1 MGKMMRKS
9 NAVLVLFSGG
19 IDSTA
24 LLEYYLSKKYKVLAL
39 FFDYGQPS
47 NKKENLVV
55 QEICR
60 HYEINLIEAKVGFSL
75 KNNNGEFVGRNA
87 LFITAA
93 LSFLPSNYSKIAL
106 GIHAGTSYYDCSQ
119 SFVEDYQRIIDGYF
133 SGTVLLDVPFLQ
145 FTKEQ
150 IIDYCIQKSVPV
162 PLTYSC
168 ELGHDGNCGRCLSC
182 KDRRRFLN
190 E

>member
-1 MGKMMRKS
+1 MIKMRK
-9 NAVLVLFSGG
+9 NNNVLVLFSGG

-24 LLEYYLSKKYKVLAL
+24 LLKYYHSKNYQVSAL

-47 NKKENLVV
+47 KEKENQVV

-60 HYEINLIEAKVGFSL
+60 YFEIDLIEAKMGFSL
-75 KNNNGEFVGRNA
+75 NNNNGEFVGRNA

-106 GIHAGTSYYDCSQ
+106 GIHFGTPYYDCSQ
-119 SFVEDYQRIIDGYF
+119 TFVDDYQRIIDGYF
-133 SGTVLLDVPFLQ
+133 NGTVLLDVPFLQ

-150 IIDYCIQKSVPV
+150 IIDYCIKKSVPIS
-162 PLTYSC
+162 LTYSC
-168 ELGHDGNCGRCLSC
+168 EEGHKGNCGRCLSC
-182 KDRRRFLN
+182 KDRRSFLN

>member
-1 MGKMMRKS
+1 MGEMMRKS
-9 NAVLVLFSGG
+9 NTALVLLSGG

-24 LLEYYLSKKYKVLAL
+24 LLEYYLLKKYEVTAL

-47 NKKENLVV
+47 SNKENHVAKD
-55 QEICR
+55 ICR
-60 HYEINLIEAKVGFSL
+60 YYGIKLIESNTGFSL

-106 GIHAGTSYYDCSQ
+106 GIHAGTPYYDCSQ
-119 SFVEDYQRIIDGYF
+119 TFVEDYQRIIDGYF

-145 FTKEQ
+145 FTKKQ
-150 IIDYCIQKSVPV
+150 IIDYCLQKTVPIG
-162 PLTYSC
+162 LTYSC
-168 ELGHDGNCGRCLSC
+168 ELGHEGNCGRCLSC
-182 KDRRRFLN
+182 QDRRRFLN